1 MTGIGCRDKIHS
13 RYCNNGRRLLLKRG
27 GDNMTIIALIELMVA
42 ILGLLVNVISLC
54 YIIIGNEKK

>member
-1 MTGIGCRDKIHS
+1 
-13 RYCNNGRRLLLKRG
+13 
-27 GDNMTIIALIELMVA
+27 MTIIALIELMVA